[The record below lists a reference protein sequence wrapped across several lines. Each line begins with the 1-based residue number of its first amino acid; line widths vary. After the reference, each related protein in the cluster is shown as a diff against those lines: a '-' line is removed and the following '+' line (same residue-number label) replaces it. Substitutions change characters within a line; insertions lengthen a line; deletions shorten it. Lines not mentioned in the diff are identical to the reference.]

1 MNLSFADTLY
11 FKKENILEIILGLHR
26 SYQSLQKEIQICCE
40 LNNLTFNELIVILEI
55 KKGFKRKVDIAN
67 KVFLKK
73 QNLNLILKDLQMKNV
88 LKLDDKKILITQ
100 NGEELIQRTTDK
112 INEKIIKI
120 FKKTLFAISTFLLN
134 PFLISKMTI
143 NSLNVKLFN
152 SQQI

>member
-26 SYQSLQKEIQICCE
+26 SYKSLQKEIQICCE

-55 KKGFKRKVDIAN
+55 KKGFKKKIDIAN
-67 KVFLKK
+67 RVFLKK
-73 QNLNLILKDLQMKNV
+73 QNLNLILKDLQMKKV
-88 LKLDDKKILITQ
+88 LKLDDRKILITQ

-120 FKKTLFAISTFLLN
+120 FKKTDPKNMSGF
-134 PFLISKMTI
+134 I
-143 NSLNVKLFN
+143 NIIESLK
-152 SQQI
+152 

>member
-26 SYQSLQKEIQICCE
+26 SYKSLQKEIQICCE
-40 LNNLTFNELIVILEI
+40 LNNLTFNELVVILEI
-55 KKGFKRKVDIAN
+55 KKGFKKKIDIAN

-73 QNLNLILKDLQMKNV
+73 QNLNLILKDLQMKKV
-88 LKLDDKKILITQ
+88 LKLDDKKILITK

-120 FKKTLFAISTFLLN
+120 FKKTDPKNMSGF
-134 PFLISKMTI
+134 I
-143 NSLNVKLFN
+143 NIIESL
-152 SQQI
+152 